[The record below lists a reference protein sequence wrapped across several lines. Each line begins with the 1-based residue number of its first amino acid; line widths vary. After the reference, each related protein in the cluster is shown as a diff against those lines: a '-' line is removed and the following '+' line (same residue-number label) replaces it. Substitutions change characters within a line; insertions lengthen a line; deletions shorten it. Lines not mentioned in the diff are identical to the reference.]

1 MPLSFAKMVTNL
13 ATVTMDFGDT
23 GSLNIVYHP
32 ALITQDR
39 MLIGSTFDDAKTTQA
54 TKDALAALNTAIV
67 DVVASWDFYEDAE
80 ETILVPLT
88 VERISQLPMVLRG
101 EIYGAIVRDV
111 RPNAKRPATAQ
122 TQS

>member
-23 GSLNIVYHP
+23 GSLNITYHP

-54 TKDALAALNTAIV
+54 TKDALAALDTAIV